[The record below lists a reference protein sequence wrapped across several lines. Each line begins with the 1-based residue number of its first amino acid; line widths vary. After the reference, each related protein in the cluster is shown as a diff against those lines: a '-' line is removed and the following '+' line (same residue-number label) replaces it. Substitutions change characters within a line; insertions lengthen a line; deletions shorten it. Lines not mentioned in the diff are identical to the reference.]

1 MGLVTITGVEVSPDL
16 AHAKVFFTR
25 LGTKDERDAAIAG
38 LRRASVFLR
47 SMLGRRIRLHNTP
60 SLNFV
65 FDQSVERGIKLSG
78 LIDEALRS
86 GSKSG
91 VSGDE
96 GSET

>member
-1 MGLVTITGVEVSPDL
+1 MLFRS
-16 AHAKVFFTR
+16 
-25 LGTKDERDAAIAG
+25 RDAAIAG